1 MAAKPKNAAKPAA
14 PVAQKGKPAAK
25 TPAKKGK

>member
-1 MAAKPKNAAKPAA
+1 MADKPKNTAKPAA
-14 PVAQKGKPAAK
+14 AAQKGKPAAK